1 MLDHLPV
8 LAVCGWSNSG
18 KTTLIEWAVRRLRER
33 GLDVA
38 VVKHDVHG
46 INVDTPGKDS
56 DRLFHAGADVMLRGG
71 GERLVRLHDRRG
83 VPLEEL
89 LRSLAGRYD
98 VVLAEGHKATP
109 LPKVWLEPP
118 DGGDPPAEC
127 EAVMATLPW
136 GADHRERR
144 DVFMALFD
152 EWFARQWGRTPL
164 FGCVLPGA
172 SGDCN
177 AAVALLADRCERT
190 VVIGRDLQPV
200 PDADGPR
207 AGLLAAMRWAP
218 HVSWLAVSAAGPQPS
233 AGTLDALLAARSP
246 GVWAALSAD
255 GPLLPALYDFRARR
269 LLEAAGADPD
279 QLAADPKTVI
289 VTT

>member
-83 VPLEEL
+83 ARLEEL
-89 LRSLAGRYD
+89 LQSLAGRYD

-109 LPKVWLEPP
+109 LPKVWLEPR

-127 EAVMATLPW
+127 EAIMATLPW
-136 GADHRERR
+136 GEDHRERR
-144 DVFMALFD
+144 GVFMALFD

-164 FGCVLPGA
+164 FGCVVPGA
-172 SGDCN
+172 SRDCD
-177 AAVALLADRCERT
+177 AAAALLADRCERT
-190 VVIGRDLQPV
+190 VVIGRDLPPV

-218 HVSWLAVSAAGPQPS
+218 HASWLAVSAAGPQPS
-233 AGTLDALLAARSP
+233 ADTLDALLAARRP
-246 GVWAALSAD
+246 GVWAALSAE
-255 GPLLPALYDFRARR
+255 GALLPALYDFRARR
-269 LLEAAGADPD
+269 ILEAPGAAAD
-279 QLAADPKTVI
+279 QLAADPKTVV